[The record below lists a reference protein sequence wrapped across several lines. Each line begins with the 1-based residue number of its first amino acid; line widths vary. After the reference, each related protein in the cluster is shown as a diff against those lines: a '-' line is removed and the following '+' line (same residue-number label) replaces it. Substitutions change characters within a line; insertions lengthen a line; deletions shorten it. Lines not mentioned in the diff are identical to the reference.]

1 MPKAIKMTFY
11 RILFFYI
18 FSILVL
24 GMVVPYNSEDLAFAT
39 KSSTSAAASPFVV
52 AIKIAKIQ
60 GLDHVIN
67 ACLVIFAF
75 SAANS
80 GEYSLRSVLLVQRL
94 KPLQIF
100 TLQ

>member
-11 RILFFYI
+11 RILFFYV
-18 FSILVL
+18 FSVLVL

-39 KSSTSAAASPFVV
+39 KSSTSAAASPFMV
-52 AIKIAKIQ
+52 AIKIAKIH

-67 ACLVIFAF
+67 GCLMIFAF

-80 GEYSLRSVLLVQRL
+80 GTRVLQ
-94 KPLQIF
+94 PGSH
-100 TLQ
+100 